1 MIKPI
6 LFNEQMVRAILE
18 DRKTE
23 TRRIVKDNTLFGLLK
38 DPETRIMRM
47 SDEDDFYPAGAHFRN
62 NGKYYLMKPA
72 YKAGDILWV
81 RETWQF
87 VTDMDANEDFMRGT
101 ERYMYAASDTPTFNT
116 WINADGSTSDHMPW
130 RPSIHMPKSAA
141 RIFLKVKNVRA
152 ERLQEMTVEDI
163 EREGLYC
170 DAPYTK
176 DHYAYAPGMMLHWQR
191 LWNSTV
197 KPTDLDRYGW
207 DANPWVWVYEFER
220 CEKPEEWEV

>member
-87 VTDMDANEDFMRGT
+87 VTDSF
-101 ERYMYAASDTPTFNT
+101 ASWLDIFVTSIFQK
-116 WINADGSTSDHMPW
+116 IADGNQPLP
-130 RPSIHMPKSAA
+130 R
-141 RIFLKVKNVRA
+141 V
-152 ERLQEMTVEDI
+152 
-163 EREGLYC
+163 C
-170 DAPYTK
+170 DCK
-176 DHYAYAPGMMLHWQR
+176 G
-191 LWNSTV
+191 N
-197 KPTDLDRYGW
+197 
-207 DANPWVWVYEFER
+207 
-220 CEKPEEWEV
+220 